1 MSPETASF
9 LKLKVISLEKLL
21 VDEEIKEI
29 SLPSLD
35 GYLGILPG
43 HRNMLVAL
51 GKGDITYKLQ
61 QIEKSVS
68 IQGGYAKIFS
78 GQVLVF
84 AEFVKN
90 ETDKSDEESG

>member
-1 MSPETASF
+1 MRSETASF
-9 LKLKVISLEKLL
+9 LKLKVISPKKLL
-21 VDEEIKEI
+21 VDDEVKEI

-51 GKGDITYKLQ
+51 GEGDITYKLQ
-61 QIEKSVS
+61 QTEKSVS

-90 ETDKSDEESG
+90 ETDKPDEEGG